1 MKVNCYSFSDKGLR
15 LRVSTIFAC
24 IICFMLGVQGIFNI
38 FDSNYE
44 VPNIK
49 LYSSLLVVISI
60 IGIILSTIK
69 IKTYESL

>member
-1 MKVNCYSFSDKGLR
+1 MKISLYSCTDDSFR

-24 IICFMLGVQGIFNI
+24 IICLMLGIQGIFNV

-60 IGIILSTIK
+60 IGITLSIFK
-69 IKTYESL
+69 ISNYESL